1 MEQELT
7 AVFYD
12 EESDQELIAS
22 GIYHP
27 EEKGGWLDGQR
38 SEPYEPHYIELVDI
52 TDLNGGAV
60 DWEPVEHEAMK
71 ALWNETEEFVV
82 EDW

>member
-1 MEQELT
+1 
-7 AVFYD
+7 
-12 EESDQELIAS
+12 
-22 GIYHP
+22 
-27 EEKGGWLDGQR
+27 
-38 SEPYEPHYIELVDI
+38 VDI
-52 TDLNGGAV
+52 TDLQGGAV